1 MKPSK
6 LVCLF
11 DEERVSLKEYKNS
24 KRTGSLKKKKKKNE
38 KRRRKRSK
46 KSRKRK
52 EKSKRKRKRKKAR
65 PEDRWLS

>member
-38 KRRRKRSK
+38 RRRRRKRSK

-52 EKSKRKRKRKKAR
+52 EKSKRKRKKAR